1 MFLTDLGSQIF
12 DLDHA
17 FRITDIAVKLQE
29 LFRDH
34 REWAALDADDGL
46 VQIRIDP
53 CDGFGNEPLWELL
66 FRLHRDDADAA
77 VIFCPAQ
84 SGGTRGTDGK
94 DLRADGFLSEDL
106 RHHEMTAGGETER
119 TFRKLRQRRCGD
131 PFQKNRIFCGHTDDL
146 FFAAEQD
153 VKVILVDRGNRK
165 DPELCNAGEKLL
177 RLLRNAAFM
186 DLIIDER
193 EEAMK
198 RLETFLDEDSRS
210 GIGNREAQ
218 RPLAAVA
225 DISDLILGHIF
236 QRADVFRF
244 VVEDAACIG
253 QDEVLAAACRDD
265 ELRAEIILQ
274 RLHLLR

>member
-1 MFLTDLGSQIF
+1 
-12 DLDHA
+12 
-17 FRITDIAVKLQE
+17 
-29 LFRDH
+29 
-34 REWAALDADDGL
+34 
-46 VQIRIDP
+46 
-53 CDGFGNEPLWELL
+53 
-66 FRLHRDDADAA
+66 
-77 VIFCPAQ
+77 
-84 SGGTRGTDGK
+84 
-94 DLRADGFLSEDL
+94 
-106 RHHEMTAGGETER
+106 MTAGGETER

-210 GIGNREAQ
+210 GIGDREAQ
-218 RPLAAVA
+218 GPFAAVT
-225 DISDLILGHIF
+225 DISDLIFCHIF
-236 QRADVFRF
+236 QRADVLGL
-244 VVEDAACIG
+244 VVQDAACIR
-253 QDEVLAAACRDD
+253 QDEMFAPAGRDD
-265 ELRAEIILQ
+265 ELRTEVIFQ
-274 RLHLLR
+274 RLHLFGESRLRDVDIFGGSGHAACFHNREKVSVIINFHINLLCIQIMSARIGNECTWESWFYILYKK

>member
-1 MFLTDLGSQIF
+1 MLLIGLGSQIF
-12 DLDHA
+12 DLDLA
-17 FRITDIAVKLQE
+17 FRITDITVELQKF
-29 LFRDH
+29 LRDH

-77 VIFCPAQ
+77 VILCPAQ

-94 DLRADGFLSEDL
+94 DLRADGFLREDL
-106 RHHEMTAGGETER
+106 RHHEMTACGETER

-131 PFQKNRIFCGHTDDL
+131 PFQKHRIFCGHTDDL

-253 QDEVLAAACRDD
+253 SPFVASSICCSSVVTSFRK
-265 ELRAEIILQ
+265 
-274 RLHLLR
+274 

>member
-1 MFLTDLGSQIF
+1 
-12 DLDHA
+12 
-17 FRITDIAVKLQE
+17 
-29 LFRDH
+29 
-34 REWAALDADDGL
+34 
-46 VQIRIDP
+46 
-53 CDGFGNEPLWELL
+53 
-66 FRLHRDDADAA
+66 
-77 VIFCPAQ
+77 
-84 SGGTRGTDGK
+84 
-94 DLRADGFLSEDL
+94 
-106 RHHEMTAGGETER
+106 MTAGGETER

-131 PFQKNRIFCGHTDDL
+131 PFQKHRIFCGHTDDL

-210 GIGNREAQ
+210 GIGNRAQ

-225 DISDLILGHIF
+225 DISYLILGHIF

-265 ELRAEIILQ
+265 ELRTEIILQ